1 MNANPQESIGIAG
14 TGRVAQAL
22 GRLLRERGEPVVA
35 VAGRSPGH
43 TARAAEFIGVAAV
56 LPRQLPERAGRILI
70 AVSDTAVAAV
80 AHTLAQ
86 AGWNQG
92 VALHTC
98 GARGPEVLESLARA
112 GVACGV
118 LHPLQTVAT
127 PEAGVNAL
135 PGSALAVSGDPAAVA
150 WAERSVK
157 VLGGTA
163 LHVAPDS
170 MALYHAAAVMASN
183 YVAGL
188 IDAAAILMRAAGIDE
203 KTALDA
209 LGPLVYA
216 GVANALALGPEKALT
231 GPIER
236 GDADTVRRHLRSL
249 AAAPPSVDGL
259 YRSAGLHV
267 LEVARRRGLAEA
279 KAREI
284 EALLR
289 SAAPNRDRQGAD
301 RTTIGD

>member
-1 MNANPQESIGIAG
+1 VNPSLQESIGIAG

-22 GRLLRERGEPVVA
+22 GRLLRVRGEPVVA
-35 VAGRSPGH
+35 VAGRNAGH
-43 TARAAEFIGVAAV
+43 TARAAEFAGVAAV
-56 LPRQLPERAGRILI
+56 SLRQLPERAGRILI
-70 AVSDTAVAAV
+70 AVSDTAVADV
-80 AHTLAQ
+80 AQTLAR
-86 AGWNQG
+86 AGWNRG

-98 GARGPEVLESLARA
+98 GSSGGEILEPLVRA

-135 PGSALAVSGDPAAVA
+135 PGSAFAVCGDPAAVA
-150 WAERSVK
+150 WGERIIK
-157 VLGGTA
+157 LLGGTV
-163 LHVAPDS
+163 LQVAPGS
-170 MALYHAAAVMASN
+170 MPVYHAAAVMASN

-203 KTALDA
+203 KAALDA
-209 LGPLVYA
+209 LGPLIYA

-249 AAAPPSVDGL
+249 AAAPPSVSGL

-267 LEVARRRGLAEA
+267 LEVARRRGLAEP

-284 EALLR
+284 EELLR
-289 SAAPNRDRQGAD
+289 APDRATGLQGD
-301 RTTIGD
+301 

>member
-1 MNANPQESIGIAG
+1 MNASLQESIGIAG

-22 GRLLRERGEPVVA
+22 GRLLRLRGEPVVA
-35 VAGRSPGH
+35 VAGRNREH
-43 TARAAEFIGVAAV
+43 TARAAEFIGVEAV
-56 LPRQLPERAGRILI
+56 SPRQLPERAGRILI

-80 AHTLAQ
+80 AHRLAET
-86 AGWNQG
+86 GWDRG

-98 GARGPEVLESLARA
+98 GSRGPEILGPLARA

-118 LHPLQTVAT
+118 LHPLQTVVT

-135 PGSALAVSGDPAAVA
+135 PGSTFAVSGDPDAVA
-150 WAERSVK
+150 WAERIVK
-157 VLGGTA
+157 LLGGTA
-163 LHVAPDS
+163 LHVAPD
-170 MALYHAAAVMASN
+170 ALPLYHAAAVMASN

-188 IDAAAILMRAAGIDE
+188 LDAAAILMRAAGIDE

-236 GDADTVRRHLRSL
+236 GDADTVRRHLPSL
-249 AAAPPSVDGL
+249 AAAPRSVEGL
-259 YRSAGLHV
+259 YRAAGLHV

-289 SAAPNRDRQGAD
+289 EGS
-301 RTTIGD
+301 

>member
-1 MNANPQESIGIAG
+1 VNASLQESIGIAG

-35 VAGRSPGH
+35 VAGRSPGR

-56 LPRQLPERAGRILI
+56 SPRQLHEHAGRILI
-70 AVSDTAVAAV
+70 AVSDTAVAGV
-80 AHTLAQ
+80 AHTLAHS
-86 AGWNQG
+86 GWCQG
-92 VALHTC
+92 AALHTC
-98 GARGPEVLESLARA
+98 GARGPEVLELLARA
-112 GVACGV
+112 GIACGV
-118 LHPLQTVAT
+118 LHPLQTVVT

-135 PGSALAVSGDPAAVA
+135 PGSTFAVCGDPAAVA
-150 WAERSVK
+150 WAERIVK

-163 LHVAPDS
+163 LHVAADS
-170 MALYHAAAVMASN
+170 MPLYHAAAVMASN

-188 IDAAAILMRAAGIDE
+188 IDAAAILMKAAGIDE

-209 LGPLVYA
+209 LSPLIYG

-236 GDADTVRRHLRSL
+236 GDAETVRRHLPSL
-249 AAAPPSVDGL
+249 AAVPPSVAGL

-284 EALLR
+284 EMLLR
-289 SAAPNRDRQGAD
+289 APDHPAR
-301 RTTIGD
+301 GD

>member
-1 MNANPQESIGIAG
+1 MGLFEGIGVVPNVNADAQESIGIAG

-35 VAGRSPGH
+35 VAGRSREH
-43 TARAAEFIGVAAV
+43 TARAAEFIGAAAV
-56 LPRQLPERAGRILI
+56 SPRQLPERAGRILI
-70 AVSDTAVAAV
+70 AVSDTAIEGVARA
-80 AHTLAQ
+80 LAE
-86 AGWNQG
+86 AGTVSG

-98 GARGPEVLESLARA
+98 GARGPETLEPLARA

-118 LHPLQTVAT
+118 LHPLQTLAT
-127 PEAGVNAL
+127 PEAGVNVL
-135 PGSALAVSGDPAAVA
+135 PGSAFAVSGDPAAVA
-150 WAERSVK
+150 WGERIVK
-157 VLGGTA
+157 LLGGTA

-170 MALYHAAAVMASN
+170 MPLYHAGAVMASN
-183 YVAGL
+183 YIAGL
-188 IDAAAILMRAAGIDE
+188 IDAAAILMKAAGIDE

-216 GVANALALGPEKALT
+216 GVANALVLGPEKALT

-236 GDADTVRRHLRSL
+236 GDAETVRRHLRNL
-249 AAAPPSVDGL
+249 GAAPESVSGL

-267 LEVARRRGLAEA
+267 LELARRRGLAEA

-284 EALLR
+284 ETLLR
-289 SAAPNRDRQGAD
+289 EGSW
-301 RTTIGD
+301 

>member
-1 MNANPQESIGIAG
+1 MNAGTQESIGIAG

-35 VAGRSPGH
+35 VAGRNPERS
-43 TARAAEFIGVAAV
+43 ARAAAFIGAAAV
-56 LPRQLPERAGRILI
+56 SVAQLPERAGRMLI
-70 AVSDTAVAAV
+70 AVSDRAVAEV
-80 AHTLAQ
+80 ARELAG
-86 AGWNQG
+86 AGMHRG

-98 GARGPEVLESLARA
+98 GARGPDLLDPLSRA

-118 LHPLQTVAT
+118 LHPLQTVAS
-127 PEAGVNAL
+127 PEAGVTVL
-135 PGSALAVSGDPAAVA
+135 PGSAFAVHGDASAVA
-150 WAERSVK
+150 WGDRIVA
-157 VLGGTA
+157 LLAGTA
-163 LHVAPDS
+163 LHIDPGS
-170 MALYHAAAVMASN
+170 MPLYHAAAVMASN
-183 YVAGL
+183 YVTGL
-188 IDAAAILMRAAGIDE
+188 IDAAAILMKTAGIGE

-236 GDADTVRRHLRSL
+236 GDADTVRRHLRSFG
-249 AAAPPSVDGL
+249 AAPPSVSAL

-267 LEVARRRGLAEA
+267 LEMARRSGLAEG

-289 SAAPNRDRQGAD
+289 EGS
-301 RTTIGD
+301 

>member
-1 MNANPQESIGIAG
+1 MNPTPQESIGIAG

-35 VAGRSPGH
+35 VAGRNAGH

-56 LPRQLPERAGRILI
+56 SPRQLPERAGRILI
-70 AVSDTAVAAV
+70 AVSDTAVADV
-80 AHTLAQ
+80 ARRLAET
-86 AGWNQG
+86 GWDRG
-92 VALHTC
+92 AALHTC
-98 GARGPEVLESLARA
+98 GSRGPEVVEPLARA

-118 LHPLQTVAT
+118 LHPLQTVVT

-135 PGSALAVSGDPAAVA
+135 PGSAFAVSGDPAAVA
-150 WAERSVK
+150 WGERIVK

-163 LHVAPDS
+163 LHVAPGS
-170 MALYHAAAVMASN
+170 MPLYHAAAVMASN

-188 IDAAAILMRAAGIDE
+188 LDAAAILMKAAGIEE
-203 KTALDA
+203 KAALDA

-236 GDADTVRRHLRSL
+236 GDAETVRRHLWSL
-249 AAAPPSVDGL
+249 ATAPPSVDSL

-289 SAAPNRDRQGAD
+289 ERS
-301 RTTIGD
+301 

>member
-1 MNANPQESIGIAG
+1 VNLSPQESIGIAG

-35 VAGRSPGH
+35 VAGRNPGR
-43 TARAAEFIGVAAV
+43 TARAAEFIGVAAA

-70 AVSDTAVAAV
+70 AVSDTAVASV
-80 AHTLAQ
+80 AQKLADT
-86 AGWNQG
+86 GWDRG

-98 GARGPEVLESLARA
+98 GARGPEVLSPLARA

-118 LHPLQTVAT
+118 LHPLQTVVT

-135 PGSALAVSGDPAAVA
+135 PGSTFAVSGDLAAVA
-150 WAERSVK
+150 WAERIVK
-157 VLGGTA
+157 LLGGTA

-170 MALYHAAAVMASN
+170 MPLYHAAAVMASN

-188 IDAAAILMRAAGIDE
+188 LDAAAILMRAAGIDE

-236 GDADTVRRHLRSL
+236 GDAETVRRHLPSL
-249 AAAPPSVDGL
+249 AAVPPSVGGL
-259 YRSAGLHV
+259 YRAAGLHV

-289 SAAPNRDRQGAD
+289 EGSQAG
-301 RTTIGD
+301 GE

>member
-1 MNANPQESIGIAG
+1 MIATPQESIGIAG

-35 VAGRSPGH
+35 VAGRNPGR

-70 AVSDTAVAAV
+70 AVSDTALAAV

-86 AGWNQG
+86 VRWNRG
-92 VALHTC
+92 AALHTC
-98 GARGPEVLESLARA
+98 GSRGPEILEPLARA

-127 PEAGVNAL
+127 PEAGVNVL
-135 PGSALAVSGDPAAVA
+135 PGSAFAVSGDPVAVA
-150 WAERSVK
+150 WGERIVK
-157 VLGGTA
+157 LLGGTA
-163 LHVAPDS
+163 LQVSPGS
-170 MALYHAAAVMASN
+170 MPLYHAAAVMASN

-203 KTALDA
+203 KAALDA

-236 GDADTVRRHLRSL
+236 GDAETVRRHLPSL
-249 AAAPPSVDGL
+249 AAAPPSVGSL

-267 LEVARRRGLAEA
+267 LEVARRRGLDEA

-289 SAAPNRDRQGAD
+289 EGS
-301 RTTIGD
+301 